1 MKSFNTPPTQLH
13 YLQQSNHLH
22 LTQKTLHFSFSVKTP
37 TDRSSDERWRVS
49 DVVEAFSFDEVSHSG
64 REVMV
69 VSLNIV
75 LQDQTAERASGLVL
89 KGKAAEDEDKEMF
102 KMGTRWQDTEI
113 LAGDKQG

>member
-1 MKSFNTPPTQLH
+1 
-13 YLQQSNHLH
+13 
-22 LTQKTLHFSFSVKTP
+22 
-37 TDRSSDERWRVS
+37 
-49 DVVEAFSFDEVSHSG
+49 
-64 REVMV
+64 MV